1 MVSLAN
7 ASSDALRHAGQR
19 ASGAWPPAFH
29 VEPGRACAR
38 GSGAHLG
45 LGSTWRTT
53 RASSSWIAGTAWS
66 IRSSRLRWCYSCMRD
81 DGMFGKEDVLSTQR
95 LVCAPNGLSVAN
107 CP

>member
-38 GSGAHLG
+38 GSGAHPGPWEHMAHDPGELVMNCWHRMKHPE
-45 LGSTWRTT
+45 LETPLVLLLH
-53 RASSSWIAGTAWS
+53 AG
-66 IRSSRLRWCYSCMRD
+66 RRD
-81 DGMFGKEDVLSTQR
+81 VR
-95 LVCAPNGLSVAN
+95 
-107 CP
+107 